1 MIVSEP
7 AGKVEVATVATP
19 LDRAGEPKVVV
30 PAVKVTVPVTFAG
43 SAAVKVTDW
52 LVTEGLTED
61 ESVMPGDILLTVC
74 VVDPVAEL
82 LVASPL

>member
-1 MIVSEP
+1 MIVSVP
-7 AGKVEVATVATP
+7 TGRAEVVTVATP
-19 LDRAGEPKVVV
+19 LDKAGEPKMVD

-43 SAAVKVTDW
+43 SVAVNVTDW
-52 LVTEGLTED
+52 LATEGFNED
-61 ESVMPGDILLTVC
+61 ESVTAGATLFTVC